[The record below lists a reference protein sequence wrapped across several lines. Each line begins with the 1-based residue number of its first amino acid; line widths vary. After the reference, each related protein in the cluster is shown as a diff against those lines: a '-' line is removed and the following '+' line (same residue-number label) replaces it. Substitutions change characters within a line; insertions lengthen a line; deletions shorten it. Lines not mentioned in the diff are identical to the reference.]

1 MTLYLDA
8 SALVKEYLTDEFGTE
23 AVANVRRNA
32 ALVGPTTVS
41 RTETEAALKKAV
53 RTGTLTEEE
62 ARSAR
67 EDFGE
72 SWPDL
77 FRLQVTEALVARA
90 GEMAFKQDLRGY
102 DALQLASAL
111 AWVEEMGETVTF
123 ATFDRQLWEAATDH
137 ALLMLFPEDLPTL
150 LEEWT

>member
-1 MTLYLDA
+1 MNLYLDA
-8 SALVKEYLTDEFGTE
+8 SALVKEYLTDELGTE
-23 AVANVRRNA
+23 AVANVRREA
-32 ALVGPTTVS
+32 DSVGTTKIS

-72 SWPDL
+72 DWPDL
-77 FRLQVTEALVARA
+77 FRLQVTEDLVARA
-90 GEMAFKQDLRGY
+90 GELAFKQDLRGY
-102 DALQLASAL
+102 DAVQLASAL
-111 AWVEEMGETVTF
+111 TWAEEMFETVAF

-137 ALLMLFPEDLPTL
+137 SPLAPFPEDLPAL
-150 LEEWT
+150 LEEWA